1 MSLCWNVQLLRWHEV
16 SVLLQ
21 SGCQSAPYSDP
32 AQMTGQCSYEHSSP
46 TETDLNCSAHQLSL
60 SVFLKVL

>member
-1 MSLCWNVQLLRWHEV
+1 MRSTCFSDLAVSLRLH
-16 SVLLQ
+16 
-21 SGCQSAPYSDP
+21 SDP

-46 TETDLNCSAHQLSL
+46 TKTDLNCSAHQLSL